1 MSRLSSSQ
9 QKEGRKRCGWGIN
22 PPVRLAALFRRPF
35 HSETDRSLRAVNPYQ
50 WRGLV
55 VKVSTSGGT
64 KTADGAWYGKLP
76 VFIVE
81 YWNCKRRWIN
91 PVYQV
96 DQDVILEGPS
106 KPIAPIHRQTG
117 RELLEKEESRRPGGL
132 RIPFSNGLS
141 DPQEVV
147 RLTARKRGVGAR
159 RRKMEDCP
167 AEQGTG
173 S

>member
-1 MSRLSSSQ
+1 M
-9 QKEGRKRCGWGIN
+9 
-22 PPVRLAALFRRPF
+22 
-35 HSETDRSLRAVNPYQ
+35 
-50 WRGLV
+50 
-55 VKVSTSGGT
+55 KVSTSGGT
-64 KTADGAWYGKLP
+64 GTADGAWYGKLP
-76 VFIVE
+76 VFTVE

-96 DQDVILEGPS
+96 DQDVILEGLS

-117 RELLEKEESRRPGGL
+117 RESLEKEGSRRPGGH
-132 RIPFSNGLS
+132 RIPFLNGLS
-141 DPQEVV
+141 DPQEVI

-159 RRKMEDCP
+159 RRIMEDCP